1 MITTVTVHSLPLP
14 TAYCPLSPH
23 SLLSTPPSPQ
33 LTVHSSLPTAYCPLP
48 PHSLLSTP
56 PSPQLTVHSSL
67 PTAYCP
73 LLPPHSLLSTPSP
86 QLTVHS
92 SLPTAYCPLSPHSL
106 LSTPSLP
113 TQLTIP
119 PSLPTQLTIPSS
131 LPTAYCP
138 PRSDAHKAPT
148 PARSLGSCQSHHMLL
163 GCVVGGHSN
172 EDTHYSTQREMWHY
186 VGWPPSWA
194 PRPETLYLSSS
205 LALQGKRVTKFF
217 CIIRI
222 KYDITAAK
230 LLSCPSKGLAKAV
243 DVFYTHFVMV
253 CVMCICV
260 CVLCVQGVCVC
271 VCVCV
276 QGVCVC
282 VCRVCVCVCVLTIAY
297 NYRAHHLSSPALCL
311 TSLVIHHTRDS
322 SGSCQNTVQCSLH
335 APCVH

>member
-1 MITTVTVHSLPLP
+1 
-14 TAYCPLSPH
+14 
-23 SLLSTPPSPQ
+23 
-33 LTVHSSLPTAYCPLP
+33 
-48 PHSLLSTP
+48 
-56 PSPQLTVHSSL
+56 
-67 PTAYCP
+67 
-73 LLPPHSLLSTPSP
+73 
-86 QLTVHS
+86 
-92 SLPTAYCPLSPHSL
+92 
-106 LSTPSLP
+106 
-113 TQLTIP
+113 
-119 PSLPTQLTIPSS
+119 
-131 LPTAYCP
+131 
-138 PRSDAHKAPT
+138 
-148 PARSLGSCQSHHMLL
+148 MLL

-276 QGVCVC
+276 C
-282 VCRVCVCVCVLTIAY
+282 I
-297 NYRAHHLSSPALCL
+297 NYCIQLQSTSSLIPSPLPHLARHSSHERLFRFLSEYCSMLFAR
-311 TSLVIHHTRDS
+311 SL
-322 SGSCQNTVQCSLH
+322 CSLTF
-335 APCVH
+335 